1 MNTEKTGEFI
11 AELRKEKQLTQ
22 SQLAAAIHV
31 SDKAISRWETGR
43 GLPDIDNLEALS
55 DYLDISIAEL
65 IRGEKISEPVSRE
78 EMQAI
83 ASDGLSLTKVFLE
96 KRKYLNTLL
105 GFVLGSIIIV
115 TAVIHMMSPIYIKD
129 PGEALTIE
137 ELSDGSIVA
146 VLDEKVSGY
155 DLEKHKDPDSDRQL
169 VFMGCYKTRWDQ
181 LTGKRSEMLVRLG
194 DEDSV
199 DEVYYYPND
208 EEDILIYGNPGITE
222 NGGVLTLPRLIYNY
236 WLMIGIILS
245 TAGLIAYAACRKKN
259 YADRLLKAVLI
270 PVAFTVSI
278 PLCLFGRFNEVYNA
292 TYYLTGILL
301 LTAALY
307 VVLRI
312 VIMLVKKGHALGE
325 RGNMYKE

>member
-22 SQLAAAIHV
+22 SQLAVAIHV

-65 IRGEKISEPVSRE
+65 IRGEKIREPVSRE

-83 ASDGLSLTKVFLE
+83 TSDGLSLTKVFLE
-96 KRKYLNTLL
+96 KRKHINTLL

-115 TAVIHMMSPIYIKD
+115 IAVIHMMSPIYIKD
-129 PGEALTIE
+129 PGEALTIV
-137 ELSDGSIVA
+137 ELSDGRIVA

-181 LTGKRSEMLVRLG
+181 LTGKSSEMLVSLG
-194 DEDSV
+194 DKDSV
-199 DEVYYYPND
+199 DEVYYYPTD
-208 EEDILIYGNPGITE
+208 EEDILIYGDTGITE
-222 NGGVLTLPRLIYNY
+222 SGGVMTLPRLVYNY

-245 TAGLIAYAACRKKN
+245 AAGLIAYAACRKKY
-259 YADRLLKAVLI
+259 YADRLLKAALV

-278 PLCLFGRFNEVYNA
+278 PLCLFGKFDEVYNA

-307 VVLRI
+307 I
-312 VIMLVKKGHALGE
+312 VFRLIMLVKKAHALGE
-325 RGNMYKE
+325 